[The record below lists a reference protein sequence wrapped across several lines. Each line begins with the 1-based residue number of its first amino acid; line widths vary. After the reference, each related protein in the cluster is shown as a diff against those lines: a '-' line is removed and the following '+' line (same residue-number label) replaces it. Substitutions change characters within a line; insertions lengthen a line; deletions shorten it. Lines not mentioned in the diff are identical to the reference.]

1 MADLALGTDGD
12 IAITDG
18 DASLVSGTDA
28 ILQHIRMRLLFVR
41 GEWFADRR
49 EGVPY
54 FDTILRKAPD
64 LSLVRSILRETIAR
78 TPGIASVP
86 TLTVELDASTRALAV
101 SFEAVAEDGTTIRS
115 DAYDAP
121 FILSGGAT

>member
-1 MADLALGTDGD
+1 MADLALDTDGD
-12 IAITDG
+12 IAIENG

-54 FDTILRKAPD
+54 FESILRKAPD
-64 LSLVRSILRETIAR
+64 LNLVRSILREAIAR

-86 TLTVELDASTRALAV
+86 TLTLELDASTRALSV
-101 SFEAVAEDGTTIRS
+101 SFEAVAEDGAVIRS
-115 DAYDAP
+115 ADYGAP